1 MIKKVRKETIP
12 LSLYL
17 SDVKNGDIS
26 KDQDVQRGFC
36 SDNSF
41 VNELAVTILTED
53 YLPPIILGEIRY
65 DKNLVQK
72 YVVDGNQRTV
82 AMSKIRYGKYRISQ
96 SIENSVIKYQEKKRD
111 ENGVVI
117 KNENDDIE
125 WESKTFDIKGKRF
138 EDFPEPLQKKFDTY
152 QLETVIHQ
160 ECTKE
165 DLSFLVRRY
174 NNHRSMN
181 TSQRLLT
188 YMDVH
193 ARKIKSIAE
202 NRFFKDSI
210 HYSERQSVN
219 GIYQRAVGEA
229 VMCCFHEDS
238 WAAISKKNG
247 IFLNENATSEEFDT
261 VDDYTKRMEAVC
273 RDNFCDI
280 FIPKNIPVWIAV
292 FKEFTTFGLP
302 DDKFVDFLN
311 AFTNDLKN
319 HEIDGKS
326 WEYWNSQKSTKDSKT
341 IHGKI
346 DYLKNLIRMYFNIDG
361 LLIKKPDITDKKEN
375 TKIIK
380 NVTVNNEQEINI
392 NQDKDTMN
400 NIAENNSNVELLD
413 YNSILRFLKS
423 SVSDDIT
430 VEDLKVYREDL
441 ETLTLDVD
449 NKSKLLEPVNY
460 KSLFAI
466 MAYAYKN
473 DIELDKWFVEYFKKE
488 NTYETDQTKNYLKMR
503 NSLITFTKNVNVA

>member
-41 VNELAVTILTED
+41 VNEIAVTILTED
-53 YLPPIILGEIRY
+53 YLPPVILGEIRY
-65 DKNLVQK
+65 DENLVQK

-82 AMSKIRYGKYRISQ
+82 ALSKIRYGKYRISQ
-96 SIENSVIKYQEKKRD
+96 SIENSVIEYQEKKRD
-111 ENGVVI
+111 ENGVVL

-138 EDFPEPLQKKFDTY
+138 EDFPEQLQKKFDTY

-181 TSQRLLT
+181 ASQRLLT

-219 GIYQRAVGEA
+219 GIYQRAIGEA

-238 WAAISKKNG
+238 WASASKKNG
-247 IFLNENATSEEFDT
+247 IFLNENATSEEFDAI
-261 VDDYTKRMEAVC
+261 DNYTKRMEVVC
-273 RDNFCDI
+273 KDDFCDV
-280 FIPKNIPVWIAV
+280 FIPKNIPMWIAT

-302 DDKFVDFLN
+302 DKKFVDFLN
-311 AFTNDLKN
+311 AFVNGLKN
-319 HEIDGKS
+319 YEIDGKS
-326 WEYWNSQKSTKDSKT
+326 WEYWNSQTGTKGSKI

-346 DYLKNLIRMYFNIDG
+346 DHLKKLIRMYFNIDG
-361 LLIKKPDITDKKEN
+361 SLIKRSEVHVNKSEN
-375 TKIIK
+375 VKTNTNNMAESNHKNNVV
-380 NVTVNNEQEINI
+380 NVT
-392 NQDKDTMN
+392 
-400 NIAENNSNVELLD
+400 ENNNSIEPLD
-413 YNSILRFLKS
+413 YNGILRFLKS
-423 SVSDDIT
+423 SVSEDIT
-430 VEDLKVYREDL
+430 VEDLKIYRDDL
-441 ETLTLDVD
+441 ETLTLEVD
-449 NKSKLLEPVNY
+449 NKSNLLETANY
-460 KSLFAI
+460 KSLFGI

-488 NTYETDQTKNYLKMR
+488 NTYETDQTRNYLKMR